1 MLMLSSGE
9 SDIYQDICFNNINI
23 LHLSSMF
30 IDYSLLKL
38 VFIFP

>member
-9 SDIYQDICFNNINI
+9 SDICFNNLNI

-38 VFIFP
+38 VFVFS